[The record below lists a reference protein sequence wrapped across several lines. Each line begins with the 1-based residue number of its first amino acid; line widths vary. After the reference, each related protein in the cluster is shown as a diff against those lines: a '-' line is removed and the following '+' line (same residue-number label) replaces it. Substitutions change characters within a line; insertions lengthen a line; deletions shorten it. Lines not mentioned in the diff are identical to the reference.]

1 MVRQIIVGD
10 ICDEYAKK
18 DSRICVI
25 HKENEGLAAARNTGS
40 KIAQGRWITFVDGD
54 DWVENNMC
62 ETIYKIT
69 ENKKIDVAM
78 YGIIR
83 DTGKKKTKMRY
94 EFDQDTLFDR
104 QGCIELQKKIL
115 NFNSNLSMQYA
126 KFYRRDF
133 IVDNDLYNIKELK
146 QGAEGIEFNIRV
158 FAKANTAI
166 FINEFF
172 YHYMYNDVS
181 ISSFS
186 SEENNYLVLACFR
199 KIKENIQNNKNIN
212 EILPF
217 FYNRLLYVIVT
228 TAISGYFHPKN
239 KERYSVKKQKYKEF
253 LNQDIVKET
262 LKNGN
267 IKSLDIKRKIIIL
280 CVKLKM
286 FYVINL
292 LARFRKK

>member
-1 MVRQIIVGD
+1 
-10 ICDEYAKK
+10 
-18 DSRICVI
+18 
-25 HKENEGLAAARNTGS
+25 
-40 KIAQGRWITFVDGD
+40 
-54 DWVENNMC
+54 MC